1 VSTLRGV
8 LFTFLGKIIKLLAF
22 LLHLRR
28 KLDMKNL
35 GTILGAASIAVGLST
50 LPVSAA
56 PQVLA
61 VMASLGSQQMSCGS
75 SICTTSLSSYCLQRE
90 RDVPTTGQAYLPA
103 AKDQF
108 ALVVIDKNGTET
120 SLPASDHMTFR
131 SSRGY
136 SAVNVVISKKTL
148 AKLGGVSAKIIVSDG
163 AALIPEPKEGDPNPI
178 SEQEIAYATGSLRD
192 HGNEIVDALP
202 DAEAAGVINRMAA
215 TIIPKAPANAESLE
229 QLWHDVIQGLG
240 QSHPANSEGIRKARE
255 TYDWCQG
262 RTSYHSMGGI
272 KSCLEYK
279 HDSTIMRLNTDYWES
294 QPGY

>member
-1 VSTLRGV
+1 M
-8 LFTFLGKIIKLLAF
+8 KKLSI
-22 LLHLRR
+22 
-28 KLDMKNL
+28 
-35 GTILGAASIAVGLST
+35 ILGAASIAVGLSAS
-50 LPVSAA
+50 PVSAA

-61 VMASLGSQQMSCGS
+61 VMASLGSQQMSCGG

-103 AKDQF
+103 SKDQF
-108 ALVVIDKNGTET
+108 ALVVIDKNGVET

-136 SAVNVVISKKTL
+136 SAVNAVISKKAL
-148 AKLGGVSAKIIVSDG
+148 AKLGGVSAKIIVSNG
-163 AALIPEPKEGDPNPI
+163 AALIPEPEEGDPNPI

-192 HGNEIVDALP
+192 RGNDIVDTRP
-202 DAEAAGVINRMAA
+202 EAEAASVINRMAA
-215 TIIPKAPANAESLE
+215 TIVPKAPANAESLQ

-240 QSHPANSEGIRKARE
+240 PSHPANSEGIRKARE
-255 TYDWCQG
+255 IYDWCQG
-262 RTSYHSMGGI
+262 RSSYHSMGGI

-279 HDSTIMRLNTDYWES
+279 HDDTIMRLNTDYWES

>member
-1 VSTLRGV
+1 
-8 LFTFLGKIIKLLAF
+8 
-22 LLHLRR
+22 
-28 KLDMKNL
+28 
-35 GTILGAASIAVGLST
+35 
-50 LPVSAA
+50 
-56 PQVLA
+56 
-61 VMASLGSQQMSCGS
+61 MSCGS

-178 SEQEIAYATGSLRD
+178 SEQ
-192 HGNEIVDALP
+192 GNEIVDALP
-202 DAEAAGVINRMAA
+202 DAEAAGVINRMTA
-215 TIIPKAPANAESLE
+215 TIIPKAPANAETLE

-240 QSHPANSEGIRKARE
+240 PSHPANSEGIRKARE
-255 TYDWCQG
+255 IYDWCQG

>member
-1 VSTLRGV
+1 
-8 LFTFLGKIIKLLAF
+8 
-22 LLHLRR
+22 
-28 KLDMKNL
+28 MKNL
-35 GTILGAASIAVGLST
+35 GTILGAASIAVGLSAS
-50 LPVSAA
+50 PVSAA

-61 VMASLGSQQMSCGS
+61 VMASLGSQQMNCRG

-108 ALVVIDKNGTET
+108 ALVVIDKNGIET

-136 SAVNVVISKKTL
+136 SSVSAVISKDTL
-148 AKLGGVSAKIIVSDG
+148 AKLGGVTAKIVVSNG
-163 AALIPEPKEGDPNPI
+163 AALIPAPEEGDPNPI

-192 HGNEIVDALP
+192 HGKEIVDARP
-202 DAEAAGVINRMAA
+202 EAETASVINRMAA
-215 TIIPKAPANAESLE
+215 TIVPKAPVNAESLQ
-229 QLWHDVIQGLG
+229 QLWHDVIHNLG
-240 QSHPANSEGIRKARE
+240 PSHPANSEGIRRARE
-255 TYDWCQG
+255 IYNWCQE
-262 RTSYHSMGGI
+262 RSSYHSMGGI

-279 HDSTIMRLNTDYWES
+279 HDDTIMRLNTDYWES